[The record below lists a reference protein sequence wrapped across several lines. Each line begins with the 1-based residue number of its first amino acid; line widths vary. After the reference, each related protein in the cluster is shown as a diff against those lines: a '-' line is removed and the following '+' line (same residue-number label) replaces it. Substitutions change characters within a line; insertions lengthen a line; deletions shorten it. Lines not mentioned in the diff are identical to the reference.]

1 MTTSTRNNTIRII
14 AAFRCFDGR
23 SYQRRCATQ
32 TAARRRMKV
41 FRSDP
46 TIEFAIAY
54 YTDER
59 GVLEMYMVN

>member
-1 MTTSTRNNTIRII
+1 MTISTRNNTIRII
-14 AAFRCFDGR
+14 TAFRCFDGR
-23 SYQRRCATQ
+23 SYQQQCATQ
-32 TAARRRMKV
+32 TAARSCMNV

-59 GVLEMYMVN
+59 GAFEMYVAD